1 VILFVKKFF
10 DDFIKGS
17 TPILYHIVI
26 VGFSAALALSLPTA
40 VRFMARQFLLYWSQI
55 GQVRREKMNETK
67 TEGFTHT
74 DPANHMIL
82 RNIRE
87 GEETE
92 TFSPLWPNECRVF
105 PGDFPFAGR
114 QNFQSGLHPG
124 GKEFSLLRSKNPIC
138 ETAGWIAIL

>member
-1 VILFVKKFF
+1 MKRFF

-17 TPILYHIVI
+17 TPMLYHIVI
-26 VGFSAALALSLPTA
+26 VGFSAALALALPMA
-40 VRFMARQFLLYWSQI
+40 VRFVTRQFLLNWSQI
-55 GQVRREKMNETK
+55 GQVRREKMSEAK
-67 TEGFTHT
+67 TEGVTNT

-87 GEETE
+87 GEETD
-92 TFSPLWPNECRVF
+92 TFSAVRPHENRVF

-114 QNFQSGLHPG
+114 QNFHSGLHPG

-138 ETAGWIAIL
+138 ETAGWVAIL